1 MTNVVVILTT
11 MPDNAQTDELA
22 RTLVDDRLA
31 ACVNVGAPMLSTYRW
46 VNGLEREPERQ
57 LTIKTTRDRV
67 DAVERRLRALHPY
80 ELPEFLVLAV
90 ESGSEAYVRW
100 VTASVAADTR

>member
-11 MPDNAQTDELA
+11 MPDRAQTDELA
-22 RTLVDDRLA
+22 RTLVDERLA
-31 ACVNVGAPMLSTYRW
+31 ACVNVGATMISTYRW
-46 VNGLEREPERQ
+46 QNAIEREPERQ
-57 LTIKTTRDRV
+57 LIIKTTRDRV
-67 DAVERRLRALHPY
+67 DEVERRLRALHPY

-90 ESGSEAYVRW
+90 ERGSDAYVAW